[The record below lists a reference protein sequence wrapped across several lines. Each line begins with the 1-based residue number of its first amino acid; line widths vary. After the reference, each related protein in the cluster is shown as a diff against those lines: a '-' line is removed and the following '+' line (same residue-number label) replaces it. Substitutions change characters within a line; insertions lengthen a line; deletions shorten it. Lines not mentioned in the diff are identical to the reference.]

1 LFDGEEEGH
10 LVLAR
15 HETFH
20 SVARGIRWDLLPSR
34 LYERGKRLGAWNPQD
49 IDFSQDREG
58 FRRLDPAA
66 QESFLRLAAG
76 FAAGEEAVTLDLL
89 PLVMTMAREGRLE
102 EEMYLTNF
110 LFEEAKHTEFFR
122 RLLDAIG
129 VHEDLSVYHS
139 PAYRTIFYEELPQ
152 AMNRLLTDP
161 SPEAQAEAAVTYN
174 MVVEGVLAET
184 GYFAWRR
191 LLEPSGAMPGTLT
204 GIAHIATD
212 EARHIAY
219 GVYLLSRLVAADD
232 RIFGVV
238 ERRLNALMPP
248 ALGTFSTDS
257 PRDPA
262 AQAEVLDFARRRFEA
277 RLQVIARARGRAPG
291 EIDRAAGGVFAEALG
306 EEA

>member
-1 LFDGEEEGH
+1 MAE
-10 LVLAR
+10 R
-15 HETFH
+15 HDSFH
-20 SVARGIRWDLLPSR
+20 SIARGIRWDLLPAR

-49 IDFSQDREG
+49 IDFSRDRED

-129 VHEDLSVYHS
+129 VHEDLSDYHS
-139 PAYRTIFYEELPQ
+139 PPYRTIFYEELPRS
-152 AMNRLLTDP
+152 MHRLLEDP

-184 GYFAWRR
+184 GYYAWRR
-191 LLEPSGAMPGTLT
+191 LLEPTGAMPGTLT

-238 ERRLNALMPP
+238 ERRLSALMGP
-248 ALGTFSTDS
+248 ALGTFAADQ

-262 AQAEVLDFARRRFEA
+262 VQADVLDFARRRFDA
-277 RLQVIARARGRAPG
+277 RLNVIARARGRSVADIEG
-291 EIDRAAGGVFAEALG
+291 LTGGAFAEALG
-306 EEA
+306 EEH